1 MNLTRNV
8 IWGDLVRREF
18 DDHIQ
23 WMPRWVL
30 EENGVDYWRYSVH
43 RYPFVPDYHLVH
55 YPNDNPGYNEDCIV
69 LSTHKTLAEAVSILK
84 VLLANGGVVY
94 FDD

>member
-1 MNLTRNV
+1 VKLTGNV

-18 DDHIQ
+18 EDHIQ
-23 WMPRWVL
+23 WVPRWVA
-30 EENGVDYWRYSVH
+30 EESGVDYWRYSVH

-55 YPNDNPGYNEDCIV
+55 YPDDDADNDDCIV
-69 LSTHKTLAEAVSILK
+69 ISTHETLAEAMSILK
-84 VLLANGGVVY
+84 ILLANGGVVY

>member
-1 MNLTRNV
+1 MNFIRDVN
-8 IWGDLVRREF
+8 WGDLVRREF

-23 WMPRWVL
+23 WVPRWVMDDS
-30 EENGVDYWRYSVH
+30 GVNYWRYSVH
-43 RYPFVPDYHLVH
+43 RYPFVPGYHLVH
-55 YPNDNPGYNEDCIV
+55 YPTDSADDDDDVVI
-69 LSTHKTLAEAVSILK
+69 STHKTLAEAVSILK

>member
-1 MNLTRNV
+1 MNLAH
-8 IWGDLVRREF
+8 IAFWGDLARREF

-23 WMPRWVL
+23 WVPSWLV
-30 EENGVDYWRYSVH
+30 EHTEIDYWRYSVH
-43 RYPFVPDYHLVH
+43 RYPFVPGYHLVQ
-55 YPNDNPGYNEDCIV
+55 YLGDAASDDDVVV

-94 FDD
+94 LE

>member
-1 MNLTRNV
+1 MMTGTV
-8 IWGDLVRREF
+8 IWGDLARREF

-23 WMPRWVL
+23 WVPSWL
-30 EENGVDYWRYSVH
+30 IGGAGVFYRRYSVH
-43 RYPFVPDYHLVH
+43 RYPFVPGYHLVH
-55 YPNDNPGYNEDCIV
+55 YPTDSPDDDDCIV
-69 LSTHKTLAEAVSILK
+69 ISTHKTLAEAVSILK